1 MVRRKSKN
9 ALTHPKIIR
18 PVFLRDTEV
27 KKSRRVKIFKAA
39 TNFTKRR
46 SKKFINLI

>member
-9 ALTHPKIIR
+9 ALTHPTSIR

-27 KKSRRVKIFKAA
+27 KKI
-39 TNFTKRR
+39 
-46 SKKFINLI
+46 